1 MTCKSGE
8 RCFILYDPCTY
19 YQCPG
24 DRIGE
29 LERVDVLEDVSG
41 TPNDNVCAEADG
53 RDGMLRLGEVRGA
66 GGGK

>member
-1 MTCKSGE
+1 M
-8 RCFILYDPCTY
+8 
-19 YQCPG
+19 
-24 DRIGE
+24 
-29 LERVDVLEDVSG
+29 DVLEDVSG